1 MREIYFA
8 IGEEVLQLPYVNEKI
23 QVGEGLNTEEFETVD
38 GKTLTLV
45 GNSGNRT
52 ISISSFFPTKQ
63 YKWLNSNSKLS
74 TECLEFFKRNR
85 KKVLRIVY
93 VNGEETLC
101 NMLCT
106 ISNYTVAPKKNGDYN
121 YSLEI
126 KEYIDPKEVS

>member
-8 IGEEVLQLPYVNEKI
+8 IGEAVLQLPYVNEKI
-23 QVGEGLNTEEFETVD
+23 EVSESLNTEEFETVE

-45 GNSGNRT
+45 GETGNRSL
-52 ISISSFFPTKQ
+52 SINSFFPTKR
-63 YKWLNSNSKLS
+63 YKWLSLNSKLS
-74 TECLEFFKRNR
+74 TECLDFFRINR

-93 VNGEETLC
+93 VDGEETLC

-106 ISNYTVAPKKNGDYN
+106 ISNYTVAPKSNGDYN

-126 KEYIDPKEVS
+126 KEYVDPKEVS

>member
-8 IGEEVLQLPYVNEKI
+8 IEEEVLQLPYVNEKI
-23 QVGEGLNTEEFETVD
+23 EVSEGLNTEEFETVG
-38 GKTLTLV
+38 GKILTLI
-45 GNSGNRT
+45 GEKGNRT
-52 ISISSFFPTKQ
+52 MSINSFFPTKK
-63 YKWLNSNSKLS
+63 YKWLSLNSKLS
-74 TECLEFFKRNR
+74 TECLDFFKRNR
-85 KKVLRIVY
+85 KKVLRIIY

>member
-8 IGEEVLQLPYVNEKI
+8 IGVEVLQLPYVNEKI
-23 QVGEGLNTEEFETVD
+23 EVSESLNTEEFETVD

-45 GNSGNRT
+45 GEKGNRSL
-52 ISISSFFPTKQ
+52 SINSFFPTKQ
-63 YKWLNSNSKLS
+63 YKWLNLNSKLS
-74 TECLEFFKRNR
+74 TECLDFFKRNR
-85 KKVLRIVY
+85 KKILRIVY

-106 ISNYTVAPKKNGDYN
+106 ISNYTVAPKSNKDYN

-126 KEYIDPKEVS
+126 KEYIDPKEAS